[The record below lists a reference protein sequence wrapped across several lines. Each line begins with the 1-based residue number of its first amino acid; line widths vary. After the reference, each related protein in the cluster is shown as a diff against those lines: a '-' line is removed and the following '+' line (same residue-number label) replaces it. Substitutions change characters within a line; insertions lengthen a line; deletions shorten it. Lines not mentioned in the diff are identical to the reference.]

1 MTSKEKFINFIQTEI
16 FELDKEDIYAKKC
29 GEDWGDIKNFWNH
42 FLNEKKSSSNNG
54 EMTENGSKILRYMQS
69 NEDKYNNL
77 FTSKEIGEGLFM
89 SSRSVSGSMRKIIA
103 DGFSEKVGK
112 DPVTYSLTDEGR
124 NKQID

>member
-1 MTSKEKFINFIQTEI
+1 MTKKEKFINFIQSEI
-16 FELDKEDIYAKKC
+16 FEREDIYMRQC
-29 GEDWGDIKNFWNH
+29 GKDWEDIKNFWSQ
-42 FLNEKKSSSNNG
+42 FLNDKKNSSNS
-54 EMTENGSKILRYMQS
+54 EMTENGSKILKYMQS

-103 DGFSEKVGK
+103 NGFVEKVGK
-112 DPVTYSLTDEGR
+112 VPVTYSLTDEGR

>member
-1 MTSKEKFINFIQTEI
+1 MTNKEKFINFIQAEV
-16 FELDKEDIYAKKC
+16 FEKEDIYVENC
-29 GEDWGDIKNFWNH
+29 GEDWADIKNFWNQ
-42 FLNEKKSSSNNG
+42 FLTEKKKSSNG
-54 EMTENGSKILRYMQS
+54 EMTENGLKILKYMQS

-112 DPVTYSLTDEGR
+112 DPVTYSLTEEGR
-124 NKQID
+124 NKQLD

>member
-1 MTSKEKFINFIQTEI
+1 MTNKEKFISFIQAEI
-16 FELDKEDIYAKKC
+16 FEKEDIYVENY
-29 GEDWGDIKNFWNH
+29 GEDWEDIKNFWSQ
-42 FLNEKKSSSNNG
+42 FLNDKKSPSNSG
-54 EMTENGSKILRYMQS
+54 MTENGSKILKYMQS
-69 NEDKYNNL
+69 NENKNKYNNL

-103 DGFSEKVGK
+103 NGFVEKVGK

>member
-1 MTSKEKFINFIQTEI
+1 MTKKEKFINFIQSEI
-16 FELDKEDIYAKKC
+16 FEREDIYVEQC
-29 GEDWGDIKNFWNH
+29 GKDWEDIKNFWSQ
-42 FLNEKKSSSNNG
+42 FLSDKKSSSNS
-54 EMTENGSKILRYMQS
+54 EMTENGSKILKYMQS

-103 DGFSEKVGK
+103 NGFVEKVGK

>member
-1 MTSKEKFINFIQTEI
+1 MTNKEKFISFIQAEI
-16 FELDKEDIYAKKC
+16 FEKEDIYVENY
-29 GEDWGDIKNFWNH
+29 GEDWEDIKNFWSQ
-42 FLNEKKSSSNNG
+42 FLNDKKSPSNSG
-54 EMTENGSKILRYMQS
+54 MTENGSKILKYMQS

-103 DGFSEKVGK
+103 NGFVEKVGK

>member
-1 MTSKEKFINFIQTEI
+1 MTNKEKFINFIQTEI
-16 FELDKEDIYAKKC
+16 FEKEDIYVENYW
-29 GEDWGDIKNFWNH
+29 EDWEDIKNFWNQ
-42 FLNEKKSSSNNG
+42 FLTEKKKTSNG
-54 EMTENGSKILRYMQS
+54 EMTENGLKILRYMQS

-112 DPVTYSLTDEGR
+112 DPVTYSLTEEGR
-124 NKQID
+124 NKQLD

>member
-1 MTSKEKFINFIQTEI
+1 
-16 FELDKEDIYAKKC
+16 
-29 GEDWGDIKNFWNH
+29 
-42 FLNEKKSSSNNG
+42 
-54 EMTENGSKILRYMQS
+54 MTENGSKILKYMQS

-103 DGFSEKVGK
+103 NGFVEKVGK

>member
-1 MTSKEKFINFIQTEI
+1 
-16 FELDKEDIYAKKC
+16 
-29 GEDWGDIKNFWNH
+29 
-42 FLNEKKSSSNNG
+42 
-54 EMTENGSKILRYMQS
+54 MQS

-103 DGFSEKVGK
+103 NGFVEKVGK

>member
-1 MTSKEKFINFIQTEI
+1 MTNKEKFINFIQTEI
-16 FELDKEDIYAKKC
+16 FEKEDIYVENYW
-29 GEDWGDIKNFWNH
+29 EDWEDIKNFWNQ
-42 FLNEKKSSSNNG
+42 FLTEKKKTSNG
-54 EMTENGSKILRYMQS
+54 EMTENGLKILKYMQS

-112 DPVTYSLTDEGR
+112 DPVTYSLTEEGR
-124 NKQID
+124 NKQLD

>member
-1 MTSKEKFINFIQTEI
+1 MTKKEKFINFVQSEI
-16 FELDKEDIYAKKC
+16 FEREDIYMRQC
-29 GEDWGDIKNFWNH
+29 GKDWEDIKNFWSQ
-42 FLNEKKSSSNNG
+42 FLNDKKNSSNS
-54 EMTENGSKILRYMQS
+54 EMTENGSKILKYMQS

-103 DGFSEKVGK
+103 NGFVEKVGK

>member
-1 MTSKEKFINFIQTEI
+1 MTKKEKFINFIQSEI
-16 FELDKEDIYAKKC
+16 FEREDIYMGQC
-29 GEDWGDIKNFWNH
+29 GKDWEDIKNFWSQ
-42 FLNEKKSSSNNG
+42 FLNDKKNSSNS
-54 EMTENGSKILRYMQS
+54 EMTENGSKILKYMQS

-103 DGFSEKVGK
+103 NGFVEKVGK

>member
-1 MTSKEKFINFIQTEI
+1 MTKKEKFINFIQSEI
-16 FELDKEDIYAKKC
+16 FEREDIYMRQC
-29 GEDWGDIKNFWNH
+29 GKDWEDIKNFWSQ
-42 FLNEKKSSSNNG
+42 FLNDKKNSSNS
-54 EMTENGSKILRYMQS
+54 EMTENGSKILKYMQS
-69 NEDKYNNL
+69 NENKYNNL

-103 DGFSEKVGK
+103 NGFVEKVGK

>member
-1 MTSKEKFINFIQTEI
+1 MTNKEKFISFIQAEI
-16 FELDKEDIYAKKC
+16 FEKEDIYVENY
-29 GEDWGDIKNFWNH
+29 GEDWEDIKNFWSQ
-42 FLNEKKSSSNNG
+42 FLNDKRSPSNSG
-54 EMTENGSKILRYMQS
+54 MTENGSKILKYMQS

-103 DGFSEKVGK
+103 NGFVEKVGK

>member
-1 MTSKEKFINFIQTEI
+1 MTKKEKFINFIQSEI
-16 FELDKEDIYAKKC
+16 FEREDIYMRQC
-29 GEDWGDIKNFWNH
+29 GKDWEDIKNFWSQ
-42 FLNEKKSSSNNG
+42 FLNDKKNSSNS
-54 EMTENGSKILRYMQS
+54 EMTENGSKILKYMQS

-89 SSRSVSGSMRKIIA
+89 SSRSVSGSMRKIIVN
-103 DGFSEKVGK
+103 GFVEKVGK

>member
-1 MTSKEKFINFIQTEI
+1 MTKKEKFINFIQSEI
-16 FELDKEDIYAKKC
+16 FEREDIYMRQC
-29 GEDWGDIKNFWNH
+29 GKDWEDIKNFWSQ
-42 FLNEKKSSSNNG
+42 FLNDKKNSSNS
-54 EMTENGSKILRYMQS
+54 EMTENGSKILKYMQS

-103 DGFSEKVGK
+103 NGFVEKVGK

>member
-1 MTSKEKFINFIQTEI
+1 MTKKEKFINFIQSEI
-16 FELDKEDIYAKKC
+16 FEIEDIYLEQC
-29 GEDWGDIKNFWNH
+29 GEDWEDIKNFWSQ
-42 FLNEKKSSSNNG
+42 FLSDKKSSSNS
-54 EMTENGSKILRYMQS
+54 EMTENGSKILKYMQS

-103 DGFSEKVGK
+103 NGFVEKVGK

>member
-1 MTSKEKFINFIQTEI
+1 MTNKEKFISFIQAEI
-16 FELDKEDIYAKKC
+16 FEKEDIYVENY
-29 GEDWGDIKNFWNH
+29 GEDWEDIKNFWSQ
-42 FLNEKKSSSNNG
+42 FLNDKKSPSNSG
-54 EMTENGSKILRYMQS
+54 MTENGSKILKYMQS
-69 NEDKYNNL
+69 NENKYNNL

-103 DGFSEKVGK
+103 NGFVEKVGK

>member
-1 MTSKEKFINFIQTEI
+1 MTKKEKFINFIQSEI
-16 FELDKEDIYAKKC
+16 FKREDIYVEQC
-29 GEDWGDIKNFWNH
+29 GEDWEDIKNFWSQ
-42 FLNEKKSSSNNG
+42 FLSDKKSSSNS
-54 EMTENGSKILRYMQS
+54 EMTENGSKILKYMQS

-103 DGFSEKVGK
+103 NGFVEKVGK

>member
-1 MTSKEKFINFIQTEI
+1 MTNKEKFINFIQTEI
-16 FELDKEDIYAKKC
+16 FEKEDIYVENY
-29 GEDWGDIKNFWNH
+29 GEDWEDIKNFWNQ
-42 FLNEKKSSSNNG
+42 FLTEKKKTSNG
-54 EMTENGSKILRYMQS
+54 EMTENGLKILKYMQS

-112 DPVTYSLTDEGR
+112 DPVTYSLTEEGR
-124 NKQID
+124 NKQLD